1 MRQKEIIKQQ
11 QDPNCLI
18 ERKEAKKKK
27 KKKWTLGF
35 HKRMM
40 KELNILEKPKTR
52 LAYVKESG
60 VL

>member
-27 KKKWTLGF
+27 VNVRVPQENNERIEHTG
-35 HKRMM
+35 
-40 KELNILEKPKTR
+40 KT
-52 LAYVKESG
+52 KN
-60 VL
+60 

>member
-27 KKKWTLGF
+27 KKRKVNVRVPQENDERIEHTG
-35 HKRMM
+35 
-40 KELNILEKPKTR
+40 KTKNKIGLR
-52 LAYVKESG
+52 
-60 VL
+60 